1 MAAKKV
7 LLVDDEPEFVEVTK
21 VLLES
26 NGFEVATAHSGEQ
39 GKKVAEA
46 ELPDL
51 VILDVMM
58 ETRTAGFD
66 AARWL
71 RAQDATKGIPIIMLT
86 AVNQEVP
93 WRFESDSVWLPVDVF
108 LDKPVSPERLL
119 GEVRKATD
127 VS

>member
-1 MAAKKV
+1 LAAKKV